1 VGLDAGADLKWLLY
15 WTVRDRPVPCSRV
28 PVLAGWA
35 DLDQREADAGI
46 TARHPIL
53 IDPQYGRPPLSA

>member
-1 VGLDAGADLKWLLY
+1 
-15 WTVRDRPVPCSRV
+15 V

-53 IDPQYGRPPLSA
+53 IDPQYQGGKERAHHPEPGAGARGAAA